1 MALKSFKRAR
11 AKAARVALARQ
22 SVSED
27 VFRRL
32 GISRRYVEHIE
43 AQFQGRIEL
52 PGMPGYDVDRQGNP
66 LYPAF
71 PKLIAYCANAQ
82 DVALALQMARDHGWK
97 GLTTCRSG
105 GHSTAG
111 YSVNDWMVIDV
122 SLMDD
127 VVIDPNT
134 RRMTVGSGANWGRV
148 NAKLDLYQ
156 LHVPGGGCA
165 DVGVAGYMQGGG
177 YGFTSREYG
186 MNSDNV
192 IEATVMLA
200 NGEIVVAN
208 EQKNEGLF
216 WAIRGGTGNQFGILL
231 EIKYLLSSLYEVWGF
246 CIEWRLA
253 NAAVALAE
261 MQTNYMKA
269 GAPATLGYQTVL
281 ATLGQPPDAQKQM
294 LVMLG
299 MFHGTRDDGLRTL
312 QTLIS
317 TPGAVLVKDVMGTYA
332 RLNDSLLD
340 VLTHIDGLFELKRSG
355 YIGRPLTVD
364 AWEGIVQAFAATP
377 NNYNLV
383 GIEPY
388 GGAINAYPPHDSAF
402 IHRDVYMDFFV
413 DSFFDAA
420 DKITPEDKAA
430 QWLANLMNAAERHMN
445 GHVYQNY
452 PERDLQNYRWAYW
465 GDAFPTL
472 LQVKQTYDP
481 DSFFLYG
488 QGITSYPNDLNI
500 RRSEAPGRFPNLKIE
515 YEAYS
520 RALQHVAAA

>member
-1 MALKSFKRAR
+1 MALKSFKRER
-11 AKAARVALARQ
+11 AKAARVGLARQ

-27 VFRRL
+27 VFRHLR
-32 GISRRYVEHIE
+32 IDREYVEHIE
-43 AQFQGRIEL
+43 AKFQGHIEL

-71 PKLIAYCANAQ
+71 PRLIAYCANAQ
-82 DVALALQMARDHGWK
+82 DVALALQMARDHGWE

-111 YSVNDWMVIDV
+111 YSLNDWMVIDV

-134 RRMTVGSGANWGRV
+134 QQMIVGSGASWGRI

-165 DVGVAGYMQGGG
+165 EVGVAGYVQGGG

-192 IEATVMLA
+192 VEATVMLA
-200 NGEIVVAN
+200 TGEIVVAN
-208 EQKNEGLF
+208 KQKNEGLF
-216 WAIRGGTGNQFGILL
+216 WAIRGGTGNQFGVLL
-231 EIKYLLSSLYEVWGF
+231 EIKYFLHNLYEVWGF
-246 CIEWRLA
+246 GIEWPLPK
-253 NAAVALAE
+253 AAFALAE

-269 GAPATLGYQTVL
+269 GAPVTLGYQTFL
-281 ATLGQPPDAQKQM
+281 ATSSHTQKRA

-299 MFHGTRDDGLRTL
+299 MFHGTRDDGVRAL
-312 QTLIS
+312 QSLLS
-317 TPGAVLVKDVMGTYA
+317 TPGATLIKDVLGTYL
-332 RLNDSLLD
+332 RLNESLLD
-340 VLTHIDGLFELKRSG
+340 VLTHPEEGLIELKRSG
-355 YIGRPLTVD
+355 YISRPLNVD
-364 AWEGIVQAFAATP
+364 GWEAIVQAFSATP
-377 NNYNLV
+377 NNYNIV

-388 GGAINAYPPHDSAF
+388 GGAINAYPPLDSAF
-402 IHRDVYMDFFV
+402 IHRNVCMDLFV

-420 DKITPEDKAA
+420 GKITTADKAE
-430 QWLANLMNAAERHMN
+430 QWLANIMNSAGGYMN

-452 PERDLQNYRWAYW
+452 PERNLQNYRWAYW

-472 LQVKQTYDP
+472 LQVKQTYDQE
-481 DSFFLYG
+481 SFFLYG
-488 QGITSYPNDLNI
+488 QSIASYPEDLNI
-500 RRSEAPGRFPNLKIE
+500 RRSEAAGRFPNLIIE
-515 YEAYS
+515 RETYS
-520 RALQHVAAA
+520 GALQHAWV